1 MTDGDWNTSFRVFR
15 YFRFSAFSLLL
26 LPKQFRNNTM
36 NLAIIGAQWGD
47 EGKGKIVDLLA
58 PHFDIVTRYQGGHN
72 AGHTVI
78 IRRDGIDHKFVLHL
92 IPSGITHPGKTCVIG
107 NGVVVDPQALLNEFD
122 GLRAQGIA
130 VDHRNLLISNR
141 AHLILP
147 YHVAL
152 DRAIEASRG
161 GNAVGTTMRGIGPAY
176 EEKMARRGLR
186 AGDLTDPA
194 TLTEKLAHNAKQA
207 NRLIAMLSGD
217 LIDERKLIEDGQRW
231 CELIAPHITDTTY
244 YLNRSARD
252 GKSLLLEG
260 AQATMLDID
269 HGTYPFVTSSNSSVG
284 GACTG
289 TGLPPSLID
298 CTIGVIKA
306 YTTRVGGGPF
316 PTELNDAM
324 SEHIRA
330 RGGEY
335 GASTGRPRRTGW
347 FDAVVAR
354 YAVMVNGLG
363 ALALTKLDVLDDLDE
378 IKICVAYKINGAQT
392 DQVPYD
398 ANRMA
403 EAEPVYETMPG
414 WNERTVGISR
424 FADLPE
430 KAQTY
435 IRRLEELSGAPFAF
449 ISTGAE
455 RNETIVERDV
465 LSRVGLD
472 LAA

>member
-1 MTDGDWNTSFRVFR
+1 
-15 YFRFSAFSLLL
+15 
-26 LPKQFRNNTM
+26 M

-78 IRRDGIDHKFVLHL
+78 IRDGRSGGVEQKFVLHL

-107 NGVVVDPQALLNEFD
+107 NGVVVDPQALLNEVD
-122 GLRAQGIA
+122 GLRGQGIE
-130 VDHRNLLISNR
+130 VNDRNLLISNR

-152 DRAIEASRG
+152 DRAIEAGRG
-161 GNAVGTTMRGIGPAY
+161 GAAVGTTMRGIGPAY
-176 EEKMARRGLR
+176 EDKMARRGLR

-207 NRLIAMLSGD
+207 NRLIAMLNGD
-217 LIDERKLIEDGQRW
+217 LINEKQLIEDGQRW
-231 CELIAPHITDTTY
+231 CELVAPHICDTTY
-244 YLNRSARD
+244 FLNNAARE

-269 HGTYPFVTSSNSSVG
+269 HGTYPFVTSSNSSIG
-284 GACTG
+284 GAITG
-289 TGLPPSLID
+289 AGLPPSLIH
-298 CTIGVIKA
+298 CAIGVIKA

-316 PTELNDAM
+316 PTELSDAM
-324 SEHIRA
+324 GEHIRA

-354 YAVMVNGLG
+354 YAVMVNGLN

-378 IKICVAYKINGAQT
+378 IKICVAYRIGGRET
-392 DQVPYD
+392 DQIPYD
-398 ANRMA
+398 ANQMS

-414 WNERTVGISR
+414 WKEKTVGISK
-424 FADLPE
+424 FEDLPE
-430 KAQTY
+430 KARNY
-435 IRRLEELSGAPFAF
+435 IARLAELSGAPFAF

-455 RNETIVERDV
+455 RNETIIETEV
-465 LSRVGLD
+465 LSRCGLN
-472 LAA
+472 LTL

>member
-1 MTDGDWNTSFRVFR
+1 
-15 YFRFSAFSLLL
+15 
-26 LPKQFRNNTM
+26 M

-47 EGKGKIVDLLA
+47 EGKGKIVDLIA
-58 PHFDIVTRYQGGHN
+58 PHFDIVARYQGGHN

-78 IRRDGIDHKFVLHL
+78 IRRDGVDQKFVLHL

-107 NGVVVDPQALLNEFD
+107 NGVVVHPQALLAEMD
-122 GLRAQGIA
+122 ELRAKDIE
-130 VDHRNLLISNR
+130 VNSTNLLISNR

-147 YHVAL
+147 HHVAL
-152 DRAIEASRG
+152 DRAIEAGRG

-176 EEKMARRGLR
+176 EEKMARRGIR
-186 AGDLTDPA
+186 AGDLTDPSA
-194 TLTEKLAHNAKQA
+194 LAEKLAHNAEQA
-207 NRLIAMLSGD
+207 NRLLKMLGGE
-217 LIDERKLIEDGQRW
+217 LVDEKQLVEDGFRW
-231 CELIAPHITDTTY
+231 SELLAPHVTDTTY
-244 YLNRSARD
+244 FLNRATRQ

-269 HGTYPFVTSSNSSVG
+269 HGTYPFVTSSSSSVG

-289 TGLPPSLID
+289 AGIPPSAINA
-298 CTIGVIKA
+298 TIGVIKA

-324 SEHIRA
+324 GEHLRIK
-330 RGGEY
+330 GSEY

-354 YAVMVNGLG
+354 YAVMLNGLD

-378 IKICVAYKINGAQT
+378 IKICTAYRINNKVT

-398 ANRMA
+398 ADQMHS
-403 EAEPVYETMPG
+403 AEPIYETMPG
-414 WNERTVGISR
+414 WKAKTVGISNL
-424 FADLPE
+424 DELPQRAKE
-430 KAQTY
+430 Y
-435 IRRLEELSGAPFAF
+435 LNRLTELSGAPFAF

-455 RNETIVERDV
+455 RNETIIETEV
-465 LSRVGLD
+465 LDRCGLH
-472 LAA
+472 LTI

>member
-1 MTDGDWNTSFRVFR
+1 
-15 YFRFSAFSLLL
+15 
-26 LPKQFRNNTM
+26 M

-78 IRRDGIDHKFVLHL
+78 IRRDGVEQKFVLHL

-107 NGVVVDPQALLNEFD
+107 NGVVVDPRALLNEMD
-122 GLRAQGIA
+122 DLRGQGIE
-130 VDHRNLLISNR
+130 VNPQNLLVSNR

-152 DRAIEASRG
+152 DRAIEANRG

-176 EEKMARRGLR
+176 EDKMARRGLR
-186 AGDLTDPA
+186 AGDLTDPS
-194 TLTEKLAHNAKQA
+194 TLAEKLTHTARQA
-207 NRLIAMLSGD
+207 NRLLSVLGGEPID
-217 LIDERKLIEDGQRW
+217 EKVLIDDGMRW
-231 CELIAPHITDTTY
+231 CDLLSPHICDTTY
-244 YLNRSARD
+244 YLNRSTRD
-252 GKSLLLEG
+252 GSSLLLEG

-269 HGTYPFVTSSNSSVG
+269 HGTYPFVTSSNSSIG

-289 TGLPPSLID
+289 TGIPPSLI
-298 CTIGVIKA
+298 TMVIGVIKA

-316 PTELNDAM
+316 PTELDDALG
-324 SEHIRA
+324 ELIRS

-354 YAVMVNGLG
+354 YAVMVNGLH

-378 IKICVAYKINGAQT
+378 IRICTGYRINGHET
-392 DQVPYD
+392 GQVPYD
-398 ANRMA
+398 ANLMSA
-403 EAEPVYETMPG
+403 AEPVYETMPG
-414 WNERTVGISR
+414 WREKTVGISR
-424 FADLPE
+424 LDDLPA
-430 KAQTY
+430 KAREY
-435 IRRLEELSGAPFAF
+435 VDRLAVLSGAPFAF

-455 RNETIVERDV
+455 RNETIISTEV
-465 LSRVGLD
+465 LGRHGLD
-472 LAA
+472 LSI

>member
-1 MTDGDWNTSFRVFR
+1 
-15 YFRFSAFSLLL
+15 
-26 LPKQFRNNTM
+26 M

-58 PHFDIVTRYQGGHN
+58 PHFDFVTRYQGGHN

-78 IRRDGIDHKFVLHL
+78 IRRDGADHKFVLHL
-92 IPSGITHPGKTCVIG
+92 IPSGITHAGKTLLIG
-107 NGVVVDPQALLNEFD
+107 NGGVVDPRALLAEID
-122 GLRAQGIA
+122 ELRSRGIE
-130 VDHRNLLISNR
+130 VSPHNLLVSNR

-152 DRAIEASRG
+152 DRQIEASRG

-176 EEKMARRGLR
+176 EEKMARRGIR

-194 TLTEKLAHNAKQA
+194 TLTEKLAINAQQA
-207 NRLIAMLSGD
+207 NRLLTMLGGEP
-217 LIDERKLIEDGQRW
+217 IDEKKLIEDGQRW

-244 YLNRSARD
+244 FLNKSARD
-252 GKSLLLEG
+252 GSALLLEG

-269 HGTYPFVTSSNSSVG
+269 HGTYPFVTSSSSSVG

-289 TGLPPSLID
+289 AGIPPSLIN

-324 SEHIRA
+324 GEHLRA

-335 GASTGRPRRTGW
+335 GASTARSRRTGW

-354 YAVMVNGLG
+354 YAVMVNGLD
-363 ALALTKLDVLDDLDE
+363 ALALTKLDVLDDLEE
-378 IKICVAYKINGAQT
+378 IKICVAYRVRDTKGGGDKFIQT

-398 ANRMA
+398 ANQMS
-403 EAEPVYETMPG
+403 E
-414 WNERTVGISR
+414 
-424 FADLPE
+424 
-430 KAQTY
+430 
-435 IRRLEELSGAPFAF
+435 
-449 ISTGAE
+449 
-455 RNETIVERDV
+455 
-465 LSRVGLD
+465 
-472 LAA
+472 

>member
-1 MTDGDWNTSFRVFR
+1 
-15 YFRFSAFSLLL
+15 
-26 LPKQFRNNTM
+26 M

-47 EGKGKIVDLLA
+47 EGKGKIVDWLA

-78 IRRDGIDHKFVLHL
+78 IRRDGVDHKFVLHL

-107 NGVVVDPQALLNEFD
+107 NGVVVDPQALLREMEE
-122 GLRAQGIA
+122 LHAQGIE
-130 VDHRNLLISNR
+130 VNHHNLLISNR

-176 EEKMARRGLR
+176 EDKMARRGLR

-194 TLTEKLAHNAKQA
+194 TLAEKLATNVKQT
-207 NRLIAMLSGD
+207 NRLLAMLGGE
-217 LIDERKLIEDGQRW
+217 LIDDKKVIADGERW
-231 CELIAPHITDTTY
+231 CAMLAPHICDTTY
-244 YLNRSARD
+244 FLNQSARA
-252 GKSLLLEG
+252 GKALLLEG

-269 HGTYPFVTSSNSSVG
+269 HGTYPFVTSSNSSIG

-289 TGLPPSLID
+289 AGIPPRLINA
-298 CTIGVIKA
+298 TIGVIKA

-316 PTELNDAM
+316 PTELND
-324 SEHIRA
+324 SLGEHIRA

-347 FDAVVAR
+347 FDAVIAR
-354 YAVMVNGLG
+354 YAVMVNGLD
-363 ALALTKLDVLDDLDE
+363 ALALTKLDVLDDLAE
-378 IKICVAYKINGAQT
+378 IKICVGYRINGKEI

-398 ANRMA
+398 ANQMNI
-403 EAEPVYETMPG
+403 AEPVYETMPG
-414 WNERTVGISR
+414 WQSKTVGIAK
-424 FADLPE
+424 FAELPVR
-430 KAQTY
+430 AQTY
-435 IRRLEELSGAPFAF
+435 IARLSELSGAPFAF

-455 RNETIVERDV
+455 RNETILAHDV
-465 LSRVGLD
+465 LNACGLT
-472 LAA
+472 LPA

>member
-1 MTDGDWNTSFRVFR
+1 
-15 YFRFSAFSLLL
+15 
-26 LPKQFRNNTM
+26 M

-58 PHFDIVTRYQGGHN
+58 PHFDVVTRYQGGHN

-78 IRRDGIDHKFVLHL
+78 IRREGVDQKFVLHL

-107 NGVVVDPQALLNEFD
+107 NGVVVDPRALLAEID
-122 GLRAQGIA
+122 ELRGKGIE
-130 VDHRNLLISNR
+130 VNHHNLLVSNR

-161 GNAVGTTMRGIGPAY
+161 GAAVGTTMRGIGPAY
-176 EEKMARRGLR
+176 EDKMARRGLR
-186 AGDLTDPA
+186 AGDLTDSI
-194 TLTEKLAHNAKQA
+194 TLAEKLAHNAKQA
-207 NRLIAMLSGD
+207 NRLLTMLGGEP
-217 LIDERKLIEDGQRW
+217 IDERQLVEDGIRW
-231 CELIAPHITDTTY
+231 CELIAPHICDTTY
-244 YLNRSARD
+244 FLNNAARQ
-252 GKSLLLEG
+252 GQSLLLEG

-289 TGLPPSLID
+289 AGIPPSMIHT
-298 CTIGVIKA
+298 TIGVIKA

-316 PTELNDAM
+316 PTELNDALG
-324 SEHIRA
+324 EHIRS

-354 YAVMVNGLG
+354 YAVMVNGLN
-363 ALALTKLDVLDDLDE
+363 ALALTKLDVLDELDE
-378 IKICVAYKINGAQT
+378 IKICVAYRIDNRET

-398 ANRMA
+398 ANQMA
-403 EAEPVYETMPG
+403 LAEPIYETMAG
-414 WNERTVGISR
+414 WREKTVAVSR
-424 FADLPE
+424 FEDLPDR
-430 KAQTY
+430 AQSY
-435 IRRLEELSGAPFAF
+435 VNRLSELSGAPFAF

-455 RNETIVERDV
+455 RNETIIMRDV
-465 LSRVGLD
+465 LNRCGLEIS
-472 LAA
+472 L

>member
-1 MTDGDWNTSFRVFR
+1 
-15 YFRFSAFSLLL
+15 
-26 LPKQFRNNTM
+26 M

-78 IRRDGIDHKFVLHL
+78 IRRDGVDHKFVLHL
-92 IPSGITHPGKTCVIG
+92 IPSGITHRGKICVIG
-107 NGVVVDPQALLNEFD
+107 NGVVVDPRALLAEMD
-122 GLRAQGIA
+122 ELRARGIE
-130 VDHRNLLISNR
+130 VNHHNLLVSNR

-176 EEKMARRGLR
+176 EDKMARRGLR
-186 AGDLTDPA
+186 AGELTDPG
-194 TLTEKLAHNAKQA
+194 TLTEKLAHNAMQA
-207 NRLIAMLSGD
+207 NRLLTMLGGEP
-217 LIDERKLIEDGQRW
+217 IDEKQLIEDGQRW
-231 CELIAPHITDTTY
+231 CELLAPHITDTTY
-244 YLNRSARD
+244 YLNKAARQ

-289 TGLPPSLID
+289 AGISPSMIKT
-298 CTIGVIKA
+298 TIGVIKA

-316 PTELNDAM
+316 PSELNDELG
-324 SEHIRA
+324 EHIRA

-354 YAVMVNGLG
+354 YAVMVNGLD

-378 IKICVAYKINGAQT
+378 IKICVAYRINGRET
-392 DQVPYD
+392 DLVPYD
-398 ANRMA
+398 ANQMGI
-403 EAEPVYETMPG
+403 AEPVYETLAG
-414 WNERTVGISR
+414 WREKTVGISR
-424 FADLPE
+424 YESLPE
-430 KAQTY
+430 RAQKY
-435 IRRLEELSGAPFAF
+435 INRLSELSGAPFAF

-455 RNETIVERDV
+455 RNETIISRDV
-465 LSRVGLD
+465 LGGCGIELD
-472 LAA
+472 

>member
-1 MTDGDWNTSFRVFR
+1 
-15 YFRFSAFSLLL
+15 
-26 LPKQFRNNTM
+26 M

-58 PHFDIVTRYQGGHN
+58 PHFDIVARYQGGHN

-78 IRRDGIDHKFVLHL
+78 IRRDGIEQKFVLHL

-107 NGVVVDPQALLNEFD
+107 NGVVVDPRALLVEMED
-122 GLRAQGIA
+122 LRGQGIE
-130 VDHRNLLISNR
+130 VNPKNLLVSNR

-176 EEKMARRGLR
+176 EDKMARRGLR
-186 AGDLTDPA
+186 AGDLTDPS
-194 TLTEKLAHNAKQA
+194 TLAEKLTHTARQA
-207 NRLIAMLSGD
+207 NRLLSVLGGEPID
-217 LIDERKLIEDGQRW
+217 EKVLIDDGMRW
-231 CELIAPHITDTTY
+231 CDLLSPHICDTTY
-244 YLNRSARD
+244 YLNRSTRD
-252 GKSLLLEG
+252 GSSLLLEG

-269 HGTYPFVTSSNSSVG
+269 HGTYPFVTSSNSSIG

-289 TGLPPSLID
+289 TGIPPSLINMV
-298 CTIGVIKA
+298 IGVIKA

-316 PTELNDAM
+316 PTELNDALG
-324 SEHIRA
+324 ETIRT

-347 FDAVVAR
+347 FDAIVAR
-354 YAVMVNGLG
+354 YAVMVNGLH

-378 IKICVAYKINGAQT
+378 IRICTGYRINGRET

-398 ANRMA
+398 ANLMSA
-403 EAEPVYETMPG
+403 AEPVYETMPG
-414 WNERTVGISR
+414 WREKTVGISQLD
-424 FADLPE
+424 DLPA
-430 KAQTY
+430 KAREY
-435 IRRLEELSGAPFAF
+435 VDRLSELSGAPFAF

-455 RNETIVERDV
+455 RNETIISNEMLGRH
-465 LSRVGLD
+465 GLD
-472 LAA
+472 LSI

>member
-1 MTDGDWNTSFRVFR
+1 
-15 YFRFSAFSLLL
+15 
-26 LPKQFRNNTM
+26 M

-78 IRRDGIDHKFVLHL
+78 IRKNGVDQKFVLHL
-92 IPSGITHPGKTCVIG
+92 IPSGITHPGKTCIIG
-107 NGVVVDPQALLNEFD
+107 NGVVVDPQALLNEMD
-122 GLRAQGIA
+122 DLRGQGIETTPQ
-130 VDHRNLLISNR
+130 NLLVSNR

-161 GNAVGTTMRGIGPAY
+161 SNAVGTTMRGIGPAY
-176 EEKMARRGLR
+176 EDKMARRGLR

-194 TLTEKLAHNAKQA
+194 TLAEKLAHSVAQA
-207 NRLIAMLSGD
+207 NRLILSLGGEAV
-217 LIDERKLIEDGQRW
+217 DEQKLIEDGARW
-231 CELIAPHITDTTY
+231 CELLAPHICDTTY
-244 YLNRSARD
+244 FLNQASRD
-252 GKSLLLEG
+252 GQTLLLEG

-284 GACTG
+284 GAITG
-289 TGLPPSLID
+289 TGLPPSAVGVV
-298 CTIGVIKA
+298 IGVIKA

-316 PTELNDAM
+316 PTELNDAQG
-324 SEHIRA
+324 EALRQ

-354 YAVMVNGLG
+354 YAVMVNGLN
-363 ALALTKLDVLDDLDE
+363 ALALTKLDVLDEEDE
-378 IKICVAYKINGAQT
+378 IKICVAYRINGRET
-392 DQVPYD
+392 DQIPYD
-398 ANRMA
+398 ANAMN

-414 WNERTVGISR
+414 WGTRTVGITE
-424 FADLPE
+424 FGKLPVR
-430 KAQTY
+430 AQAY
-435 IRRLEELSGAPFAF
+435 VQRLSELSGAPFAF

-455 RNETIVERDV
+455 RNETIIDGV
-465 LSRVGLD
+465 LLQQLGLKI
-472 LAA
+472 AV

>member
-1 MTDGDWNTSFRVFR
+1 
-15 YFRFSAFSLLL
+15 
-26 LPKQFRNNTM
+26 M

-58 PHFDIVTRYQGGHN
+58 PHFDVVTRYQGGHN

-78 IRRDGIDHKFVLHL
+78 IRREGVDHKFVLHL
-92 IPSGITHPGKTCVIG
+92 IPSGITHPGKICVIG
-107 NGVVVDPQALLNEFD
+107 NGVVIDPQAFLNEVD
-122 GLRAQGIA
+122 GLRSQGIE
-130 VDHRNLLISNR
+130 VSHQNLLISNR

-152 DRAIEASRG
+152 DRQIEASRG

-176 EEKMARRGLR
+176 EEKMARRGIR
-186 AGDLTDPA
+186 AGDLTDTA
-194 TLTEKLAHNAKQA
+194 ALTEKLAINAKQA
-207 NRLIAMLSGD
+207 NRLLAMLGGEP
-217 LIDERKLIEDGQRW
+217 IDEKKLIEEGQRW
-231 CELIAPHITDTTY
+231 SELIAPHITDTTY
-244 YLNRSARD
+244 FLNKSARE
-252 GKSLLLEG
+252 GSALLLEG

-269 HGTYPFVTSSNSSVG
+269 HGTYPFVTSSSSSVG

-289 TGLPPSLID
+289 AGIPPSLID

-324 SEHIRA
+324 GENLRA

-354 YAVMVNGLG
+354 YAVMVNGLD

-378 IKICVAYKINGAQT
+378 IKICVAYRVPDATGGEKKFRQT

-398 ANRMA
+398 ANQMS
-403 EAEPVYETMPG
+403 EAEPVYETMAG
-414 WNERTVGISR
+414 WKAKTVGVSR

-430 KAQTY
+430 NAKAY
-435 IRRLEELSGAPFAF
+435 VNRLSELSGAPFAF
-449 ISTGAE
+449 VSTGAE
-455 RNETIVERDV
+455 RNETIIDTDV
-465 LSRVGLD
+465 LGRCGLK
-472 LAA
+472 LTV

>member
-1 MTDGDWNTSFRVFR
+1 
-15 YFRFSAFSLLL
+15 
-26 LPKQFRNNTM
+26 M

-47 EGKGKIVDLLA
+47 EGKGKIVDLLT
-58 PHFDIVTRYQGGHN
+58 PNFDIVTRYQGGHN

-78 IRRDGIDHKFVLHL
+78 IRREGVERKFVLHL
-92 IPSGITHPGKTCVIG
+92 IPSGITHAGKICVIG
-107 NGVVVDPQALLNEFD
+107 NGVVVDPQALLNEID
-122 GLRAQGIA
+122 SLRAQGIE
-130 VDHRNLLISNR
+130 VNHRNLLISNR

-152 DRAIEASRG
+152 DRAIESSRG
-161 GNAVGTTMRGIGPAY
+161 AAAVGTTMRGIGPAY
-176 EEKMARRGLR
+176 EEKMARRGVR
-186 AGDLTDPA
+186 AGDLTNPA
-194 TLTEKLAHNAKQA
+194 ALIEKLATNAQQA
-207 NRLIAMLSGD
+207 NRLLTMLGGEP
-217 LIDERKLIEDGQRW
+217 IDERKLVEDGERW
-231 CELIAPHITDTTY
+231 CELIAPHICDTAY
-244 YLNRSARD
+244 FLNQSARN

-289 TGLPPSLID
+289 AGIPPSLID

-316 PTELNDAM
+316 PTELDDALG
-324 SEHIRA
+324 EHLRA

-354 YAVMVNGLG
+354 YAVMVNGLD

-378 IKICVAYKINGAQT
+378 IKICVAYRIDGRET

-398 ANRMA
+398 ANQMSA
-403 EAEPVYETMPG
+403 AEPVYETMPG
-414 WNERTVGISR
+414 WREKTVGVSR
-424 FADLPE
+424 FEDLPLR
-430 KAQTY
+430 ARGYTS
-435 IRRLEELSGAPFAF
+435 RLSELSGAPFAF

-455 RNETIVERDV
+455 RNETIIETEV
-465 LSRVGLD
+465 LSRCGLN
-472 LAA
+472 LML

>member
-1 MTDGDWNTSFRVFR
+1 
-15 YFRFSAFSLLL
+15 
-26 LPKQFRNNTM
+26 M

-78 IRRDGIDHKFVLHL
+78 IRRDGVEQKFVLHL

-107 NGVVVDPQALLNEFD
+107 NGVVVDPRALLNEMD
-122 GLRAQGIA
+122 DLRGQGIE
-130 VDHRNLLISNR
+130 VNPQNLLVSNR

-152 DRAIEASRG
+152 DRAIEANRG

-176 EEKMARRGLR
+176 EDKMARRGLR
-186 AGDLTDPA
+186 AGDLTDPS
-194 TLTEKLAHNAKQA
+194 TLAEKLTHTARQA
-207 NRLIAMLSGD
+207 NRLLSVLGGEPID
-217 LIDERKLIEDGQRW
+217 EKVLIDDGMRW
-231 CELIAPHITDTTY
+231 CDLLSPHICDTTY
-244 YLNRSARD
+244 YLNRSTRD
-252 GKSLLLEG
+252 GSSLLLEG

-269 HGTYPFVTSSNSSVG
+269 HGTYPFVTSSNSSIG

-289 TGLPPSLID
+289 TGIPPSLI
-298 CTIGVIKA
+298 TMVIGVIKA

-316 PTELNDAM
+316 PTELDD
-324 SEHIRA
+324 SLGELIRS

-354 YAVMVNGLG
+354 YAVMVNGLH

-378 IKICVAYKINGAQT
+378 IRICTGYRINGHET
-392 DQVPYD
+392 GQVPYD
-398 ANRMA
+398 ANLMSA
-403 EAEPVYETMPG
+403 AEPVYETMPG
-414 WNERTVGISR
+414 WREKTVGISR
-424 FADLPE
+424 LDDLPA
-430 KAQTY
+430 KAREY
-435 IRRLEELSGAPFAF
+435 VDRLAVLSGAPFAF

-455 RNETIVERDV
+455 RNETIISTEV
-465 LSRVGLD
+465 LGRHGLD
-472 LAA
+472 LSI